1 MGGEDN
7 VIGPGAGGSSIVKS
21 GRGKSGC
28 VDLGVNRKICGHVS
42 ALSVCFFS

>member
-7 VIGPGAGGSSIVKS
+7 VIGPGAGGSSIVKF

-28 VDLGVNRKICGHVS
+28 VDLGVDRKI
-42 ALSVCFFS
+42 